1 MKYRLSTLLLIIL
14 AISVF
19 SCKKSNK
26 QQQQQQQ
33 VTQTVKDTSVLI
45 TDEKFSEARQIV
57 YSLPSP
63 QEVSSII
70 LDQKGI
76 NFDATLPNRSDK
88 VNKYATD
95 LARALNLGIYSA
107 DISYA
112 TIFDQ
117 KQFAVNLM
125 TAARKLAENLGI
137 LDYFTQEEIDKIENN
152 VTNKD
157 EVTEIISEAYMRSDA
172 RLQEDRRDD
181 IGALILIGGWVEG
194 MYLATQLAHCNASAN
209 VKIVSSIMEQQLTL
223 ALLVDFLNYYH
234 NNKLL
239 SEISK
244 DIFDLDK
251 IFQEANTDID
261 DEGNILVDQKDFQ
274 RICKQIAK
282 IRDSYVNML

>member
-1 MKYRLSTLLLIIL
+1 MNSKINTIIL
-14 AISVF
+14 ILVILVVAN

-26 QQQQQQQ
+26 PQKP
-33 VTQTVKDTSVLI
+33 VTQTVKDTSAII
-45 TDEKFSEARQIV
+45 TDEKFSEAKQIV

-70 LDQKGI
+70 LDQKGLS
-76 NFDATLPNRSDK
+76 FDASIPNAPDQES
-88 VNKYATD
+88 KYVTD
-95 LARALNLGIYSA
+95 LSRALNLGIYSA

-117 KQFAVNLM
+117 KQFAVNYM
-125 TAARKLAENLGI
+125 SAARKLAENLGI
-137 LDYFTQEEIDKIENN
+137 LDYFTQDEIKQIENN

-157 EVTEIISEAYMRSDA
+157 EITNIVSKAYMRSDA
-172 RLQEDRRDD
+172 RLQEDKRDD
-181 IGALILIGGWVEG
+181 IGALILIGGWIEG
-194 MYLATQLAHCNASAN
+194 MYIATQLAHCKANSN
-209 VKIVSSIMEQQLTL
+209 VKLVNSIMEQQLTL
-223 ALLVDFLNYYH
+223 ALLVDFLNYYS

-244 DIFDLDK
+244 NIFDLDK

-261 DEGNILVDQKDFQ
+261 DQGNILVKQKDFE

-282 IRDSYVNML
+282 IRNSYVNML

>member
-1 MKYRLSTLLLIIL
+1 MKYKLSILFLFIL
-14 AISVF
+14 AVSVF
-19 SCKKSNK
+19 SCKKSNNK
-26 QQQQQQQ
+26 PQEQT
-33 VTQTVKDTSVLI
+33 TQAVKDTTQII

-76 NFDATLPNRSDK
+76 SFDASLPNK
-88 VNKYATD
+88 TENANKYTTD

-112 TIFDQ
+112 TIFEQ

-125 TAARKLAENLGI
+125 SAARKLAENLGI
-137 LDYFTQEEIDKIENN
+137 LDYFTQDEIEKIENN

-172 RLQEDRRDD
+172 RLQEDKRDD

-194 MYLATQLAHCNASAN
+194 RYLATQLAQCNAQSN
-209 VKIVSSIMEQQLTL
+209 IKLVSSIMEQQLTL

-239 SEISK
+239 SEISR

-261 DEGNILVDQKDFQ
+261 EEGNILVDQKDFTL
-274 RICKQIAK
+274 ICEQIAK
-282 IRDSYVNML
+282 IRNSYVNML

>member
-1 MKYRLSTLLLIIL
+1 MRSKLSSIFLILLT
-14 AISVF
+14 ISVF
-19 SCKKSNK
+19 SCKKSNEK
-26 QQQQQQQ
+26 SQEK
-33 VTQTVKDTSVLI
+33 VTTSPKDTTAVL

-70 LDQKGI
+70 LDQKGLS
-76 NFDATLPNRSDK
+76 FDASLPNK
-88 VNKYATD
+88 AEQATKYATD

-117 KQFAVNLM
+117 KQFAVNYM
-125 TAARKLAENLGI
+125 SAARKLAENLGI
-137 LDYFTQEEIDKIENN
+137 LDYFTQDEIEKIENN

-172 RLQEDRRDD
+172 RLQEDKRDD

-194 MYLATQLAHCNASAN
+194 MYLATQLARCQAN
-209 VKIVSSIMEQQLTL
+209 SNIKLVSSIMEQQLTL

-251 IFQEANTDID
+251 IFQQAETDID
-261 DEGNILVDQKDFQ
+261 DEGNILVKQKDFQ
-274 RICKQIAK
+274 QICKQIEK
-282 IRDSYVNML
+282 IRNSYINMI